1 MCSACLC
8 RRTSRRNSST
18 QSGVDH
24 YIEQLIENVFV
35 TKVHVVFQAVKL
47 REEQLE
53 EIRRRRKAED
63 EQAVAQMIKT
73 QSEQVA
79 AQEAKAAK
87 EKPKAVFGRPI
98 TAEPLPISELT
109 EEASK
114 LTICGEVLT
123 VETREL
129 RGGEMQLLSFALT
142 DYTNTIKCKAFLRY
156 KPRKGRFGGASQEED
171 DRRRRRKKRRRLT
184 T

>member
-1 MCSACLC
+1 M
-8 RRTSRRNSST
+8 
-18 QSGVDH
+18 
-24 YIEQLIENVFV
+24 
-35 TKVHVVFQAVKL
+35 
-47 REEQLE
+47 
-53 EIRRRRKAED
+53 
-63 EQAVAQMIKT
+63 
-73 QSEQVA
+73 
-79 AQEAKAAK
+79 
-87 EKPKAVFGRPI
+87 
-98 TAEPLPISELT
+98 T